1 MSWFSRPIPL
11 SVENRC
17 RAAWAMFFGSV
28 IGWPVTALTIF
39 REEPQGILGLSW
51 LALTITGFDT
61 NVTYVSKLSELA
73 LAFAC
78 LAAYQSVRGE
88 RKADVL
94 IDAVPGAEDPDR

>member
-1 MSWFSRPIPL
+1 MPRL
-11 SVENRC
+11 SVNAQRRTYLC
-17 RAAWAMFFGSV
+17 GAVGFVVLAV
-28 IGWPVTALTIF
+28 
-39 REEPQGILGLSW
+39 LSRV
-51 LALTITGFDT
+51 TGFDT